1 MPRPT
6 KPQALPQ
13 GLQIWT
19 IYDHPKDMPDVFV
32 ARLHVGLTPTDQT
45 IVADDLDTIRRR
57 LRNKGYT
64 RLPRQEADD
73 PVIVETWL

>member
-6 KPQALPQ
+6 KPAALPQ

-19 IYDHPKDMPDVFV
+19 IYDHPKDMPDKFV
-32 ARLHVGLTPTDQT
+32 ARLWEGVTPTDQT

-73 PVIVETWL
+73 AKIVETWL